1 MKTLLQALNEA
12 MNNYVDVNV
21 CKNIENIINNIVR
34 FNFPEKIENGLLF
47 DHFSS
52 LKKANYK
59 KELAQLAE
67 TVAFFNAIPDS
78 KSANKSVKDILGI
91 RDQEMNSLNKVLD
104 KYTSDAMIAETASS
118 IFYNAIYRAS
128 LSKINWKSNDYEI
141 NVTQTSRG
149 TIQLAFEDFK
159 TNATISTNKEYLVDL
174 CNKAGL
180 KTRIVDNNPGTILY
194 IIIEN

>member
-1 MKTLLQALNEA
+1 MKTLSQALNEA
-12 MNNYVDVNV
+12 MNNNVDVNV
-21 CKNIENIINNIVR
+21 CKNIESIINNIVR

-47 DHFSS
+47 DHFGSM
-52 LKKANYK
+52 KKANYK

-149 TIQLAFEDFK
+149 TIQLVFEDFK
-159 TNATISTNKEYLVDL
+159 TSATVSTNKEYLVDL

-180 KTRIVDNNPGTILY
+180 KTRIVDNNPGTVLY